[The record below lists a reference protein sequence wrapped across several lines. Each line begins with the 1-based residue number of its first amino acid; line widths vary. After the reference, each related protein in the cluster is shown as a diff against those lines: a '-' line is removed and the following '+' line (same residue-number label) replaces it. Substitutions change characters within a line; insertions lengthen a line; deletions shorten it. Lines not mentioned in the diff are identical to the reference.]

1 MPRRAGPDKTTEPV
15 RWEPSGDGQPNHRD
29 TGLVASN
36 DRNCG
41 LGRVFGQPAP
51 AVGVIHGRERVEL
64 SWVADERV
72 PVGEVGDAVV
82 LG

>member
-1 MPRRAGPDKTTEPV
+1 
-15 RWEPSGDGQPNHRD
+15 
-29 TGLVASN
+29 LVASN